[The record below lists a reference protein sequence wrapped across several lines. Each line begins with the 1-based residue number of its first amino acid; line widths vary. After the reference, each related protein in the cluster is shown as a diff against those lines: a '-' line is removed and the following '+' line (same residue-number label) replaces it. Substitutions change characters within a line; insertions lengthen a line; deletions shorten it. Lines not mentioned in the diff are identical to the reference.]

1 MVGAELFRQ
10 AIFDEPDAKVFARIA
25 VSLTSLAQ

>member
-10 AIFDEPDAKVFARIA
+10 PIFDESDVCVFARIA
-25 VSLTSLAQ
+25 VSLTFLAQ